1 MSQLIKG
8 ARSLRTKI
16 NIANSLAS
24 ADEDVSAELGD
35 LRKLTLQSYST
46 PLSEDLP
53 TIADTIRKLGVK
65 ILDTRYADAWV
76 L

>member
-8 ARSLRTKI
+8 AQSLRTKI
-16 NIANSLAS
+16 NIVNSLAS
-24 ADEDVSAELGD
+24 ADGDASAELGD
-35 LRKLTLQSYST
+35 LRKLILQSYDT

-65 ILDTRYADAWV
+65 ILDTRYASAWV
-76 L
+76 V